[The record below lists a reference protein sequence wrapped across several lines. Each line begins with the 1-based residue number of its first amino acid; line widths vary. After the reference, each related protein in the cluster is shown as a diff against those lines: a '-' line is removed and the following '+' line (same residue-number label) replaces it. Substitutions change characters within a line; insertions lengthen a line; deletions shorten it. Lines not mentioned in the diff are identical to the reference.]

1 MASPANLKYTKD
13 HEWARLEGDLAT
25 VGITDFAQHSLGD
38 VVYVDAGA
46 SGKAVEQHK
55 PFGVVESVK
64 AASDLFSPVSG
75 SVSAVN
81 AALADKPELVNTD
94 PYGEGWIIK
103 VKVKNA
109 AELNT
114 LLSAA
119 EYDALV
125 AGH

>member
-1 MASPANLKYTKD
+1 MSSPANLKYTKD

-46 SGKAVEQHK
+46 PGKAVVQHK

-64 AASDLFSPVSG
+64 AASDLFSPLSGAVSQ
-75 SVSAVN
+75 VN
-81 AALADKPELVNTD
+81 TALADKPELVNTD

-103 VKVKNA
+103 VKVSNA
-109 AELNT
+109 SELNN
-114 LLSAA
+114 LLSSAD
-119 EYDALV
+119 YDAFV
-125 AGH
+125 AAH

>member
-13 HEWARLEGDLAT
+13 HEWARLEGELAT

-46 SGKAVEQHK
+46 PGKAVEQHK

-64 AASDLFSPVSG
+64 AASDLFSPLSGAVSQ
-75 SVSAVN
+75 VN
-81 AALADKPELVNTD
+81 AALADQPELVNTD

-103 VKVKNA
+103 IKVSNPS
-109 AELNT
+109 ELT
-114 LLSAA
+114 SLLSAGD
-119 EYDALV
+119 YDALV
-125 AGH
+125 AAH

>member
-1 MASPANLKYTKD
+1 MSSPANLKYTKD
-13 HEWARLEGDLAT
+13 HEWARLEGELAT

-46 SGKAVEQHK
+46 PGKAVAQHK

-64 AASDLFSPVSG
+64 AASDLFSPLSGTVSQL
-75 SVSAVN
+75 N
-81 AALADKPELVNTD
+81 TALADKPELVNTD

-103 VKVKNA
+103 VKVSNPS
-109 AELNT
+109 ELNN

-119 EYDALV
+119 DYDAFV
-125 AGH
+125 AAD

>member
-13 HEWARLEGDLAT
+13 HEWARLEGDVAT

-46 SGKAVEQHK
+46 PGKAVAQHK

-64 AASDLFSPVSG
+64 AASDLFSPLSGAVSQ
-75 SVSAVN
+75 VN

-94 PYGEGWIIK
+94 PYGEGWVIKIK
-103 VKVKNA
+103 VSNPS
-109 AELNT
+109 EMNN
-114 LLSAA
+114 LLSPAD
-119 EYDALV
+119 YDALV
-125 AGH
+125 ATH